1 MTPRRQPLLI
11 LLAAAM
17 LSASCTTVIHPP
29 AGPPDPEI
37 VFLVTH
43 GRSSSLILHGGEGDA
58 TRWAYGDWRY
68 YALGRKGSSDALA
81 ALLWPT
87 RAALGRQTI
96 ERAPRTPEDLAR
108 RLGIG
113 IDEIFAIEVS
123 RESVMR
129 LESRLQEVF
138 AARLDTLLYNPGP
151 RLEFVEHPR
160 RYSLVSN
167 SNGMVAEWLRELG
180 SEISGLPLLSKW
192 RVAAPPSSP
201 VSRLEK
207 GPWPRSA
214 KPEHDLLIRAAGS
227 TFLSG
232 GR

>member
-1 MTPRRQPLLI
+1 MTPRRPLLI
-11 LLAAAM
+11 LLVAVM

-29 AGPPDPEI
+29 THPPDPDI

-43 GRSSSLILHGGEGDA
+43 GRSSSLILRGGDGNA

-68 YALGRKGSSDALA
+68 YALGRKESSDALA
-81 ALLWPT
+81 AMLWPT

-96 ERAPRTPEDLAR
+96 ERMPRIPEDLIL

-123 RESVMR
+123 GELVMR
-129 LESRLQEVF
+129 LETRLQNLF

-167 SNGMVAEWLRELG
+167 SNGMVAAWLRELG
-180 SEISGLPLLSKW
+180 CEISGLPLLSKW
-192 RVAAPPSSP
+192 RVAPPA
-201 VSRLEK
+201 
-207 GPWPRSA
+207 SA
-214 KPEHDLLIRAAGS
+214 VTARENEPDETGAGGSASVDLR
-227 TFLSG
+227 
-232 GR
+232 